1 MVQLPSIAFLA
12 AVLSHLAN
20 VADAVRGRP
29 YLNGKTFV
37 ADNGNR
43 LRGPFDST
51 EWTDVAPE
59 ANYAALKTLGFNA
72 VHLYA
77 ENFDTT
83 NAAGNRAAQV
93 DLAVQYAKDNDLY
106 IIICLANGGEN
117 GDYSLSYAE
126 AFWTFYAPRYASET
140 HVLYEI
146 QNEPVAWGPP
156 YNSNSANPTG
166 AINLQVQAYNIIR
179 KYAPSTPILFFSYSV
194 LGYGG
199 NAAAILGDIQA
210 LNTQIHGDAN
220 AKWTN
225 EAVAFHGYGG
235 VSNTQTVINGVIGYG
250 YPAIMTE
257 FGTVNNAIDT
267 SFVSTL
273 EGMGV
278 SWMDFQGIKTSDVS
292 TYVLTSSLYH
302 DPILNANICWPADFG
317 TFPCGSVA
325 TSAPTTAP
333 AVTSSKTTAAA
344 TSAKTTAIPTS
355 AAATTKAATT
365 GGSLTCSAK
374 YGQCAK

>member
-1 MVQLPSIAFLA
+1 A
-12 AVLSHLAN
+12 A
-20 VADAVRGRP
+20 RGRP
-29 YLNGKTFV
+29 KLNGKTFV

-51 EWTDVAPE
+51 EWTNAAPS
-59 ANYAALKTLGFNA
+59 ANFAALKNLGFNA

-83 NAAGNRAAQV
+83 LAAGNRAAQV
-93 DLAVQYAKDNDLY
+93 DLAVKYAAENDLY
-106 IIICLANGGEN
+106 IIIALANGGKN

-126 AFWTFYAPRYASET
+126 AFWKFYAPRYASQT

-146 QNEPVAWGPP
+146 QNEPVSWGPP
-156 YNSNSANPTG
+156 YNSATAKPTG
-166 AINLQVQAYNIIR
+166 AINLQVQAYKIIR
-179 KYAPSTPILFFSYSV
+179 QYAPQTPVLFFSYSV

-199 NAAAILGDIQA
+199 NAAAILGDIKA
-210 LNTQIHGDAN
+210 LNTQIHGNAN

-235 VSNTQTVINGVIGYG
+235 VSNTKTVISGLLSEG

-273 EGMGV
+273 EGLGV
-278 SWMDFQGIKTSDVS
+278 SWLDFQGIKTNDVS
-292 TYVLTSSLYH
+292 TYVLTASLYET
-302 DPILNANICWPADFG
+302 PVKNAKLCWPSDFG
-317 TFPCGSVA
+317 TFPCNE
-325 TSAPTTAP
+325 
-333 AVTSSKTTAAA
+333 
-344 TSAKTTAIPTS
+344 
-355 AAATTKAATT
+355 KA
-365 GGSLTCSAK
+365 
-374 YGQCAK
+374 